1 MKLANILE
9 ETKNILS
16 KSDINNPLKESK
28 LIISHV
34 LDTGLEIFI
43 LKIDKEI
50 TSIQKDRIFH
60 LIKRRAKGEPIAYLT
75 NSVNFYKDIFYVN
88 NSVLIPRPETEEL
101 IESVLKYI
109 PNKKIKLNILDI
121 GIGSGI
127 ILACLLKELP
137 NAFGVGT
144 DISLKA
150 LKVAYKNL
158 YNLDVM
164 KRSKLIN
171 SNWSGATKNNIFD
184 IITCNPPYISDKY
197 IKNLCKE
204 VKNYEPLL
212 ALKGGINGLDKFK
225 ELLPLARNAIKENG
239 LLALEIGFDQSKTLE
254 NILYKNKFILKEV
267 KKDLS
272 NNTRVLLA
280 KPF

>member
-9 ETKNILS
+9 ETKDILS
-16 KSDINNPLKESK
+16 KSDINHPLKESK

-43 LKIDKEI
+43 LNIDKEI
-50 TSIQKDRIFH
+50 NSIQKDRIFH

-75 NSVNFYKDIFYVN
+75 NSVNFYKDIFFVN
-88 NSVLIPRPETEEL
+88 KNVLIPRPETEEL
-101 IESVLKYI
+101 IETVLKYI
-109 PNKKIKLNILDI
+109 SNKKMKLNILDI

-150 LKVAYKNL
+150 LKVACKNL
-158 YNLDVM
+158 TNLDVM

-171 SNWSGATKNNIFD
+171 SNWSEATKNNIFD

-225 ELLPLARNAIKENG
+225 ELLPLARNAIKANG
-239 LLALEIGFDQSKTLE
+239 LLALEIGFDQKNNVKKL
-254 NILYKNKFILKEV
+254 LKNKGFYINKILK
-267 KKDLS
+267 D
-272 NNTRVLLA
+272 LA
-280 KPF
+280 KNDRCIISTKI

>member
-9 ETKNILS
+9 ETKDILS

-109 PNKKIKLNILDI
+109 P
-121 GIGSGI
+121 
-127 ILACLLKELP
+127 KEL
-137 NAFGVGT
+137 T
-144 DISLKA
+144 LQT
-150 LKVAYKNL
+150 
-158 YNLDVM
+158 
-164 KRSKLIN
+164 LI
-171 SNWSGATKNNIFD
+171 
-184 IITCNPPYISDKY
+184 
-197 IKNLCKE
+197 L
-204 VKNYEPLL
+204 
-212 ALKGGINGLDKFK
+212 
-225 ELLPLARNAIKENG
+225 
-239 LLALEIGFDQSKTLE
+239 
-254 NILYKNKFILKEV
+254 
-267 KKDLS
+267 
-272 NNTRVLLA
+272 
-280 KPF
+280 